1 MNDEEEVTEKAVTL
15 VVVDTDAAATI
26 TKKRNPTML
35 LDVNNVIYLVI
46 LYITGQ

>member
-15 VVVDTDAAATI
+15 VVDTDAAATI

>member
-26 TKKRNPTML
+26 TKKRNDPML
-35 LDVNNVIYLVI
+35 CSLGLVSSVN
-46 LYITGQ
+46 